1 MPTSPHEE
9 FPFHFFHLNG
19 LNYLARGD
27 GAADLAALTESHF
40 TPVFA
45 RYAFL
50 QFNSLRPFFPT
61 MAADDRGTL
70 YRGLDA
76 FDWITQSGLL
86 FPRSDVMGVL
96 SDGSEDQ
103 LFLKE
108 LDLAVPPL
116 IFISPSADQFPGD
129 RLAAAVEIVSY
140 AAFAITPAGGF
151 PNRIAASVPTF
162 QMHRDLI
169 GVVALQLLPQI
180 ARRPTTITFDQ
191 LDDFLSSAEN

>member
-1 MPTSPHEE
+1 MFPPHEE
-9 FPFHFFHLNG
+9 FPFHFFQLNG

-50 QFNSLRPFFPT
+50 QINTLRPFFPT
-61 MAADDRGTL
+61 MAADDRGSL

-76 FDWITQSGLL
+76 FDWIAESGML
-86 FPRSDVMGVL
+86 FPRSDAMGL
-96 SDGSEDQ
+96 WNDGSEDQ

-116 IFISPSADQFPGD
+116 IYISPSADQFPGV
-129 RLAAAVEIVSY
+129 RLAAAVEIVSD
-140 AAFAITPAGGF
+140 AAFAIAPGGGF
-151 PNRIAASVPTF
+151 PHRIAASVSTF
-162 QMHRDLI
+162 QLNHNLVNQQ
-169 GVVALQLLPQI
+169 GLQLL
-180 ARRPTTITFDQ
+180 ADQ
-191 LDDFLSSAEN
+191 LE